1 MVVNSQGGNAMDQ
14 LIKSLRYRKDTV
26 QDRIEDEQARPAPDQ
41 LRLSALKR
49 LRLQFRDQIEFI
61 ERMNRRGEA
70 TPIPVI
76 RRRSFRPLLSGQS

>member
-1 MVVNSQGGNAMDQ
+1 MAVNSHGGNAMDQ
-14 LIKSLRYRKDTV
+14 FIKSLRYRRATV
-26 QDRIEDEQARPAPDQ
+26 QARIEDEQARPAPDQ

-70 TPIPVI
+70 TPIPVV
-76 RRRSFRPLLSGQS
+76 RRRSLRPLPSGQS